1 MPMFNEILYNKVCY
15 VIALLKINLVL
26 LTFAVVWKSTLLEKL
41 FIQYSLK
48 HLYAFHVTED

>member
-48 HLYAFHVTED
+48 HLYAFHVIED